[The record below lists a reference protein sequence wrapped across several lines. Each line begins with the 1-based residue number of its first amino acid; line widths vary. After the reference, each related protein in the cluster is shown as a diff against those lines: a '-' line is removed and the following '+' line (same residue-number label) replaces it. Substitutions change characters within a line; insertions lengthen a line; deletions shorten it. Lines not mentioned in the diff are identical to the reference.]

1 VRTDQLHTD
10 RRVGWSRCRA
20 ISKLTMTLVT
30 PAKGSTCALARTA
43 ARESLRRPRTCRIF
57 PSCWQARSMIR
68 RPAPVDGNLLRQRPT
83 MVPRGHGA
91 KAPRKDAGMIR
102 LVKARKKSDP
112 PSTAKRRRDLG
123 DDESLPVI
131 VPRSDKVL
139 VATSAARVRR
149 LREHLRAALHTMK
162 DPKCSTSPLRP
173 EPEGFAARVARTAC
187 SLCRGWC
194 CRNGG
199 DDGFLDDRTMARVR
213 IARPDMDARAVL
225 RLYIDRVPEA
235 VYKDSCIFH
244 GKRGCTLDRS
254 LRADVCNSYF
264 CGGLGTYMRMRTA
277 VPQRIIAG
285 ESDKMRT
292 SPVLV
297 P

>member
-1 VRTDQLHTD
+1 
-10 RRVGWSRCRA
+10 
-20 ISKLTMTLVT
+20 
-30 PAKGSTCALARTA
+30 
-43 ARESLRRPRTCRIF
+43 
-57 PSCWQARSMIR
+57 
-68 RPAPVDGNLLRQRPT
+68 
-83 MVPRGHGA
+83 MVPCGHGA
-91 KAPRKDAGMIR
+91 KALRKDAGVIR
-102 LVKARKKSDP
+102 LVKARKSSDP
-112 PSTAKRRRDLG
+112 TSAAKLHRDLG

-139 VATSAARVRR
+139 VPTSAARVRR
-149 LREHLRAALHTMK
+149 LREHLHAAIRTIK
-162 DPKCSTSPLRP
+162 DPKCSASPLRP

-199 DDGFLDDRTMARVR
+199 DDGFLDDRTMKRVR
-213 IARPDMDARAVL
+213 IARPDMDARALV

-235 VYKDSCIFH
+235 VYEDSCIFH
-244 GKRGCTLDRS
+244 GKQGCTLDRS
-254 LRADVCNSYF
+254 LRADVCNNYF
-264 CGGLGTYMRMRTA
+264 CGGLGGYMKSRAA
-277 VPQRIIAG
+277 VPTRVIAG